1 MPKKKPALLQA
12 ATYGMSGSF
21 LLWKRYALS
30 PAELCS
36 KAQTELSNVGLLNA
50 LLLTIAIAP
59 CLGSPP
65 DFSPV
70 N

>member
-1 MPKKKPALLQA
+1 MNEDNIVIPPSKVRALLKSLIDMPKKKPALLQA

-36 KAQTELSNVGLLNA
+36 
-50 LLLTIAIAP
+50 
-59 CLGSPP
+59 
-65 DFSPV
+65 
-70 N
+70 